1 MAKLW
6 TRVHKWIHPR
16 EWDGDKNSP
25 RHSLEA
31 HLQRAALARRH
42 SQSALAPQIGTSRG
56 EQRSGNVRRQQSRS
70 LPNALREPNVLL
82 TAPEHQLARSRHQYL
97 NDALP
102 EDLQRSR
109 FSYNL
114 HDLSL
119 SDEAGQQPHCEDVA
133 ERNMR
138 RRNVSFPTAPRA
150 NRTLHERSHVAQSS
164 PNYTRQVPCLSSV
177 NESGLY
183 ERSHAG
189 DYQVFQ
195 STHQQRR
202 SSPHV
207 RWECPRGTERR
218 SKSMHAQS
226 HVLGWQP
233 AGTEER
239 RHSLTHS
246 LTHKPD
252 IFDLRSSFGT
262 AHLPSPVA
270 SPRRYHSEPG
280 QSKQNSI
287 KRSRLHMPLPPI
299 PVTDIGEHLRQ
310 APRTQPSRCKGQH
323 DYQPKHPMLPPVL
336 PSLSRTE
343 DTTFY
348 ERWAPAVTHETITRK
363 VHEIREE
370 HIHKEIHN
378 YHINRRV
385 QPVIAYEIL
394 PARHFVCVDGVYHE
408 MDEKDLPLGTPD
420 ADWFITEVA
429 SKLDSIKP
437 DEIISGEG
445 RYRDSNLGLVG
456 RRANSQDRGSFLG
469 RHNNQFHN

>member
-6 TRVHKWIHPR
+6 TQVHKWMHPR
-16 EWDGDKNSP
+16 EWEGDKNLP

-42 SQSALAPQIGTSRG
+42 SQSALAPNIGTSRG
-56 EQRSGNVRRQQSRS
+56 EQKSGKVRRHQSRS

-82 TAPEHQLARSRHQYL
+82 TAPEHQLARSRNQYL

-109 FSYNL
+109 VSYNL

-119 SDEAGQQPHCEDVA
+119 SDEAGQRPHCEDVA

-138 RRNVSFPTAPRA
+138 RCKVPFPTVPRG
-150 NRTLHERSHVAQSS
+150 NRTLHGQPPVAHSS

-177 NESGLY
+177 NENGLY
-183 ERSHAG
+183 GRSHAR
-189 DYQVFQ
+189 DYQHFQ
-195 STHQQRR
+195 STRQQQR
-202 SSPHV
+202 SGPHIQ
-207 RWECPRGTERR
+207 WNCPPGTERR

-226 HVLGWQP
+226 SILGWQC
-233 AGTEER
+233 ARTEER
-239 RHSLTHS
+239 RHSLTH
-246 LTHKPD
+246 KPD
-252 IFDLRSSFGT
+252 VFDLRSSFGT

-270 SPRRYHSEPG
+270 SPRGYHSGSE
-280 QSKQNSI
+280 QSKQGSI
-287 KRSRLHMPLPPI
+287 KRSRLYMPLPPI
-299 PVTDIGEHLRQ
+299 PVTSIGEHLGQ
-310 APRTQPSRCKGQH
+310 TPRTQSSRCKGQH
-323 DYQPKHPMLPPVL
+323 DYQSKQPILPPVL

-343 DTTFY
+343 DTMFY

-378 YHINRRV
+378 YHINHRV

-408 MDEKDLPLGTPD
+408 MDEKDLPLGTPN

-437 DEIISGEG
+437 DEITFGEG
-445 RYRDSNLGLVG
+445 LYRDSNLGLASRG
-456 RRANSQDRGSFLG
+456 TNSQDRGSSLG
-469 RHNNQFHN
+469 CHKNQFHN